1 MPDMSI
7 RGFSEEDYAAL
18 KSQASAAGKSF
29 EAWAREIL
37 LATLKAPVV
46 KERYAY
52 RVYAATGGRGK
63 ITRHSDHVNGTS
75 ATFSGFNQHEAD
87 GIKKAEDLIRRN
99 EVGDREKAVA
109 LLQQTFEEVV
119 EVPV

>member
-7 RGFSEEDYAAL
+7 RGFSQEDYAAL
-18 KSQASAAGKSF
+18 KGQASVAGKGL
-29 EAWAREIL
+29 ETWAREIL

-52 RVYAATGGRGK
+52 RVFSKNGGYGK
-63 ITRHSDHVNGTS
+63 ITRQSDAPNETS
-75 ATFSGFNQHEAD
+75 DTCRGFSEEEA
-87 GIKKAEDLIRRN
+87 KVLSRAADLMRRN
-99 EVGDREKAVA
+99 EPGDREKAVA
-109 LLQQTFEEVV
+109 LLQSAFEEVM